1 MSWRDQYKRQKD
13 KKEKIIWKKGGLWGK
28 TDNNTKVVL
37 KLRKSCNWYQILLK
51 NTLQWGTVDF
61 EIEKI
66 AKIEIKYKNKHIFY
80 DGKCGQVI
88 KTLLKKKYTLF

>member
-1 MSWRDQYKRQKD
+1 M
-13 KKEKIIWKKGGLWGK
+13 IVWKKKGDLRRK

-61 EIEKI
+61 EIEKE
-66 AKIEIKYKNKHIFY
+66 KNEIK
-80 DGKCGQVI
+80 
-88 KTLLKKKYTLF
+88 L

>member
-1 MSWRDQYKRQKD
+1 M
-13 KKEKIIWKKGGLWGK
+13 IVWKKGDLRGK

-61 EIEKI
+61 EIEKE
-66 AKIEIKYKNKHIFY
+66 KNEIK
-80 DGKCGQVI
+80 
-88 KTLLKKKYTLF
+88 L